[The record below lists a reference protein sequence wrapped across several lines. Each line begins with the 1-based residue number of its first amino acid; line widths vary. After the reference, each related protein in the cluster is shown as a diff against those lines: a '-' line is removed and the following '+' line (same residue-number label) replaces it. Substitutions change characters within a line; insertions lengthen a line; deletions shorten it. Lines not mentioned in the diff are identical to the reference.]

1 MGFPNQ
7 DTKIPIL
14 VVPFPAQGHLNQLL
28 HFSLLLSSHGFPIHF
43 ASSSIHN
50 HQARHR
56 LRGWSSTSPHNIT
69 FHDIPI
75 PSLPPSNP
83 NPNAIH
89 NFPSHLIPVW
99 DSVIHHLRSP
109 LASLLHSLSSSSP
122 LILIHD
128 PLMSHVGHDAALIPS
143 IHTFKFQC
151 VPAFTQLAFTYEL
164 SSKPFPQDNNVLFSP
179 LPNCCPEEF
188 WTFLMKH
195 DYESPC
201 EGVLVNT
208 ARTIEEPFID
218 RLAKEDDFVG
228 KKIFTVGPVSPL
240 TVTDHKSGP
249 RHPCLEW
256 LDKQPSRSVVY
267 VAFGSTTTMSDE
279 QLKEIA
285 LGLEKSKQRFIWV
298 LREADRGDIS
308 KEGELIR
315 EKSLLLD
322 FDKRVEGMGIVVRGW
337 APQLDILA
345 HGSTAAFM
353 SHCGWNSCMEGMSMG
368 AALLTWP
375 MHSDQPRNALMI
387 TEHLKVGVMVREWE
401 KRDEILKGEHVD
413 EAIRKVMVD
422 EGGVEIRKRA
432 KELGERIRSGTKEGG
447 SSYEQLLAFIDHI
460 SRCY

>member
-1 MGFPNQ
+1 MGFPNR
-7 DTKIPIL
+7 DNKIPIL

-28 HFSLLLSSHGFPIHF
+28 HFSLLLSSHGFPVHF

-56 LRGWSSTSPHNIT
+56 LQGWTSASLHNIT

-75 PSLPPSNP
+75 PSLPPSTP
-83 NPNAIH
+83 NPNSIH
-89 NFPSHLIPVW
+89 NFPSHIIPVL
-99 DSVIHHLRSP
+99 DS
-109 LASLLHSLSSSSP
+109 
-122 LILIHD
+122 
-128 PLMSHVGHDAALIPS
+128 
-143 IHTFKFQC
+143 C
-151 VPAFTQLAFTYEL
+151 VPAFTALAFTYEL
-164 SSKPFPQDNNVLFSP
+164 SSKPSPQDNNILFSP
-179 LPNCCPEEF
+179 LPNCWPEEF

-201 EGVLVNT
+201 EGVLINT
-208 ARTIEEPFID
+208 SRTIEEPFID
-218 RLAKEDDFVG
+218 VLAKEDDFVG

-256 LDKQPSRSVVY
+256 LDKQPPRSVVY
-267 VAFGSTTTMSDE
+267 VAFGSTTTVSDE

-308 KEGELIR
+308 KEEELAR

-322 FDKRVEGMGIVVRGW
+322 FDKRVEGRGMVVRGW

-368 AALLTWP
+368 VALLTWP

-387 TEHLKVGVMVREWE
+387 TDYLKVGVMVREWE
-401 KRDEILKGEHVD
+401 KRDEVLKGEKVD
-413 EAIRKVMVD
+413 EVIRKVMVH
-422 EGGVEIRKRA
+422 EGGVEIRRRA

-447 SSYEQLLAFIDHI
+447 SSYEQLLAFIDNI
-460 SRCY
+460 SRYY